1 MFDRFRIKEAP
12 GAFTRKLRGAED
24 ICHFRSDIWIE
35 VRDKHGNL
43 KSRCFQNNLR
53 TNVGADFWDSQLF
66 RISGTLTGTN
76 TITSVAAAS
85 GTAGPGGSA
94 TSVYTGTFT
103 NGGNNAY
110 AGLIFI
116 LTGGTTA
123 ANNGVF
129 LCIASS
135 TTTITLVNIAGAAQS
150 TGTLPTVSTTVYPST
165 FVNAN
170 WIALTTDATA
180 AAAGDT
186 TLASEETT
194 NGLARAQATDTH
206 TGGASSSLLSKT
218 FTYTG
223 AVTKTIAKVG
233 LFDQSS
239 NGRLILETVLSSTAT
254 VNANGDTLTINWTI
268 NY

>member
-1 MFDRFRIKEAP
+1 MIERLRIAEML
-12 GAFTRKLRGAED
+12 GAVTRKLRGAQDEV
-24 ICHFRSDIWIE
+24 HFRSDIVIE
-35 VRDKHGNL
+35 VRDKDGRL
-43 KSRCFQNNLR
+43 KSRSFQHNLR
-53 TNVGADFWDSQLF
+53 TNVGADYWDSQLF
-66 RISGTLTGTN
+66 ALSGSISGTN
-76 TITSVAAAS
+76 TISSVAAAS
-85 GTAGPGGSA
+85 GTGGPGSTA
-94 TSVYTGTFT
+94 TTVYTGTFT

-110 AGLIFI
+110 AGKIFI

-123 ANNGVF
+123 ANNGVY
-129 LCIASS
+129 LCTASS
-135 TTTITLVNIAGAAQS
+135 TTTITLANVNGATQAS
-150 TGTLPTVSTTVYPST
+150 GTFPTVSTTVYPST
-165 FVNAN
+165 FLNAN

-206 TGGASSSLLSKT
+206 TASATSSLLSKT

-223 AVTKTIAKVG
+223 STSKVIAKVG
-233 LFDQSS
+233 LFDQSA